1 MENRPSE
8 ALVPTAPAAAAS
20 GSSPAAPS
28 PLQGIRLLD
37 VSAGV
42 GLVSIGAAS
51 AGAIVTATDIPSQIP
66 LLQSN
71 VDAATDLIAS
81 TSTGGS
87 IRVASLLWGTDA
99 ASLRGPGEPAWD
111 IGLLSDVLFIALR
124 DGLQAELTATLT
136 NLVLHCNAV
145 MFGFEERLIA
155 DETEFMVGLQ
165 SLLNVQEYEWVEAK
179 KEGMWPLVHCCYPL
193 TRFIFQHCMSTRAFD
208 AFPCAVTVCLYQLI
222 QLY

>member
-1 MENRPSE
+1 MLRLMENRPSE
-8 ALVPTAPAAAAS
+8 ALLPTASAAAA
-20 GSSPAAPS
+20 GPAAPS

-51 AGAIVTATDIPSQIP
+51 AGATVTATDIPSQLP

-71 VDAATDLIAS
+71 VDAASDMIAS
-81 TSTGGS
+81 SSGGGS
-87 IRVASLLWGTDA
+87 IRVASLLWGTDV
-99 ASLRGPGEPAWD
+99 ASLRGLGEPAWD
-111 IGLLSDVLFIALR
+111 VGLLSDVLFIALR

-165 SLLNVQEYEWVEAK
+165 PLLNVQEFEWVEAK
-179 KEGMWPLVHCCYPL
+179 KEGMCPSSC
-193 TRFIFQHCMSTRAFD
+193 RAIFVQ
-208 AFPCAVTVCLYQLI
+208 P
-222 QLY
+222 